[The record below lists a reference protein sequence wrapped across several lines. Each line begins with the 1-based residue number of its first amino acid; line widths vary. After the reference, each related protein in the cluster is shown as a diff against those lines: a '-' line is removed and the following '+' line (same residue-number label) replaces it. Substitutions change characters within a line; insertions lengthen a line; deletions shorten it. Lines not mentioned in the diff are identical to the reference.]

1 MARVRYIIYMM
12 SVMLSAMLTAL
23 PASAEGR
30 LYQRVPHVEGM
41 ESDGFTAYEITRTDD
56 GFIWFATDRGLIR
69 FDGEHGVRVDLPDSN
84 PGELSVMALTP
95 TSRGGLIAATSNGV
109 FRIDTDSR
117 RHAATR
123 LLDGEIFR
131 ATCSARIPDKVSLIG
146 GDEGIIAFTSDGKSH
161 RIKVGHDMLD
171 LSNKV
176 VDMAT
181 GKDGVYVL
189 TKEGIFM
196 LDPDNLTV
204 NPVGERSAV
213 EALGGTS
220 LAVAGGNIYI
230 GTSSNGIWRMDTA
243 TGEVKEAFSFTKGN
257 VVTSMKPSEDG
268 SVLYVG
274 TDGGGITK
282 IDVAS
287 EKVLNNARHISTDPV
302 SPSSNQVYSL
312 FVDQGDNLWVGYY
325 QNGVDYTPSW
335 TGPFELVDDPSVFNT
350 RGVPV
355 RALSISDG
363 RITIGTRDGITV
375 FERNCS
381 TAWSVKNPALRSE
394 MVISLLDH
402 NGKTYIGT
410 YGGGLQILD
419 PVSRNISDLP
429 IKGPNSVF
437 ESGHIF
443 SLAADRNGS
452 LWGGTNHGLFKKDT
466 GGKVTYYTSSNS
478 GLPEGNVYCIF
489 FDSEG
494 KGWICTES
502 GLCVYDPRQ
511 DKMRTD
517 LFPASFPKNTR
528 FRTVYED
535 SRHRLYF
542 VPEQGMVIYSNLD
555 LSEIKTFT
563 HPLLEGADAKGVVE
577 DRAGNVW
584 IATNRGI
591 FRVDSHGHVV
601 RFGLASGLPSPSFL
615 QGQPVPDSKGHIWFG
630 NSAGL
635 LRLTESEIDRSIEAQ
650 RAPVPTLIKVNG
662 KPADFIPQRE
672 ESDGSYHIELDS
684 SSNTVNIGFST
695 LSFALEE
702 SDAYLYS
709 LDGGE
714 WQRLASDMS
723 VTLYELSPGNHEL
736 RVKSAND
743 GEGNEE
749 MTKLKLKVPFPMW
762 WYLVGMLIVVFAGS
776 LAGIWGLYRY
786 RKNKRLQDEHMRRAE
801 EEVNTQETPTE
812 GKTEETLQ
820 KRKYASNTLTRT
832 EGREIAR
839 KIEEVMQGEKP
850 YLKPDLKVGDL
861 AEMVG
866 VSSHRLSQFFSQHK
880 QQTFYDYVN
889 SFRVEEF
896 KRVAR
901 KNSNLTLSAMAEQAG
916 FSSRASFFRYFK
928 NAEGISPGEWLKK
941 LGETSE

>member
-220 LAVAGGNIYI
+220 LAVAGGKIYI
-230 GTSSNGIWRMDTA
+230 GTSGNGIWRMDTA

-511 DKMRTD
+511 DKLRTD

-577 DRAGNVW
+577 DKAGNVW

-591 FRVDSHGHVV
+591 FRADSHGHVV
-601 RFGLASGLPSPSFL
+601 RFGLAAGLPSPSFL
-615 QGQPVPDSKGHIWFG
+615 QGQPISDSRGHIWFG

-650 RAPVPTLIKVNG
+650 RAPVPTVLKVNG
-662 KPADFIPQRE
+662 KPVDFVPYRDE
-672 ESDGSYHIELDS
+672 LDGSYHINLDK
-684 SSNTVNIGFST
+684 SSNTVKIGFST

-702 SDAYLYS
+702 PEAYIYS

-714 WQRLASDMS
+714 WKRFTGELSM
-723 VTLYELSPGNHEL
+723 TLYELSPGKHEI

-743 GEGNEE
+743 SDGEAEVTTLRLRIPYPVLWYVLIALVIALV
-749 MTKLKLKVPFPMW
+749 MVP
-762 WYLVGMLIVVFAGS
+762 AS
-776 LAGIWGLYRY
+776 LWFCIA
-786 RKNKRLQDEHMRRAE
+786 RKSRKKNMDLHG
-801 EEVNTQETPTE
+801 PTE
-812 GKTEETLQ
+812 VTEESFVSSPATEESNTRQ
-820 KRKYASNTLTRT
+820 KYASNTLTRN
-832 EGREIAR
+832 EARDIAR
-839 KIEEVMQGEKP
+839 KVEEVMETEKP
-850 YLKPDLKVGDL
+850 YLQTDLKVADL
-861 AEMVG
+861 AAMVG
-866 VSSHRLSQFFSQHK
+866 ISSHKLSQFFSQHK
-880 QQTFYDYVN
+880 GHTFYDYVN
-889 SFRVEEF
+889 KFRVDEF
-896 KRVAR
+896 KRLVKDD
-901 KNSNLTLSAMAEQAG
+901 KNHSLTLSALAEKAG
-916 FSSRASFFRYFK
+916 FSSRASFFRHFK
-928 NAEGISPGEWLKK
+928 NIEGISPGEYLKNN
-941 LGETSE
+941 